1 VEVLLEVAG
10 LVNQFSNSLKLAWLA
25 CLVWVA
31 LQIVWYR
38 RARTDAD
45 AIDADADESYA
56 AVVPRAAARP
66 AAGPVP
72 LGRTPA
78 HRERDLSAA
87 SPASAHARAPLESA
101 LTPYRPVGEALVP
114 AHSERAAAVWAA
126 AFADT
131 TGEEA
136 ELLSPAGEEPE
147 PRARRRWP
155 FARRSP
161 AGA

>member
-1 VEVLLEVAG
+1 MTVLLEVAG

-25 CLVWVA
+25 CLVWAAV
-31 LQIVWYR
+31 QIVWYR
-38 RARTDAD
+38 RARIDAG
-45 AIDADADESYA
+45 DADADESP

-72 LGRTPA
+72 VGRTPA
-78 HRERDLSAA
+78 RRELDLSAS
-87 SPASAHARAPLESA
+87 SPASAHAREPLESA
-101 LTPYRPVGEALVP
+101 LTAYRPVGEALVP
-114 AHSERAAAVWAA
+114 AHSDRAAAVWAA

-131 TGEEA
+131 TGEDA

-161 AGA
+161 AGV